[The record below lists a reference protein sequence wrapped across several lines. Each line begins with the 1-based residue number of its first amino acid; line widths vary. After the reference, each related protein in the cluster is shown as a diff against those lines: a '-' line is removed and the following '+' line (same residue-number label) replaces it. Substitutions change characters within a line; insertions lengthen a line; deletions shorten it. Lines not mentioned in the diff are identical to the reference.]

1 VSSPGRSAT
10 AQLWD
15 RRDRR
20 MPAVAAAAALTGV
33 PRPLLRDAGKVSFT
47 ASVECEA
54 ILSSMDERIRVLPM
68 QLRTALERCVHEVRG
83 PVMWSETMTARAHA
97 FGDEDVFVCSTVQ
110 KGYDSPQN
118 HLLVWILSEAAHSF
132 KAVQG
137 PLGEYMEAGDIRR
150 IQEIAITARKWRLS
164 PRLAAVSPRR
174 PTTRE
179 LQRMRTGRHGEEVEP
194 LLSARRRL
202 LQPFSALEVEELTDQ
217 RTSLMHTGV
226 LEVFEAVSEAAGI
239 EMVVGFSS
247 GALCMGPVSFRH
259 PDSNGT
265 APAGL
270 SVRGEL
276 VEDLDHAIRLSF
288 AD

>member
-54 ILSSMDERIRVLPM
+54 ILSSMDERIRVLP
-68 QLRTALERCVHEVRG
+68 
-83 PVMWSETMTARAHA
+83 HA